1 MGFIAQNWAA
11 IRLAGY
17 VLILIGLMAM
27 SAADPVAAQPV
38 DPVAA
43 YRAQRDA
50 FIEAFR
56 VRGTIDVAQLAP
68 VESGLAALVHNSNG
82 ETRARA
88 LLELGTVQRL
98 RDEYTDAVATLGQA
112 AQAAQDL
119 GLRDVAFEA
128 WIGIAR
134 AHEYGTADHGA
145 AAAAFERA
153 VDVVGEQPTAKQRA
167 DLTDYRAQLEI
178 GRGETEAGIIDAL
191 RAVHFATDPKDRFYA
206 ELDLADGLQKLA
218 NSCDYR
224 PLVDAR
230 TSQDGVDTY
239 AACRRAIAVTRTAYQ
254 QAGATARSLGWTHL
268 TNEAQGFLNR
278 LELRRLLIE
287 QHAKSSSL
295 NLASVFHPRSIR
307 DVLVSREFE
316 AGASLLT
323 DTPILADLAESV
335 VAQEVARSGHASAR
349 NQYLAGLAKDIRG
362 AAPNVAGQNFA
373 AAAQLLI
380 EERRGFFDPRR
391 RGTVIENRGE
401 IVLSL
406 ALRLLSLRR
415 QSDAF
420 AAFESVRARG
430 LAELAGALARPDV
443 TADDRAWLAGL
454 LVLEARTGA
463 IERSIVAEMV
473 ASGRLDASDDKLQAL
488 DVLQADR
495 RAKLRANETAVAR
508 LGSMAIAPS
517 ASLAMLQEA
526 ASHAGIPVLLYWS
539 TFTNV
544 IAWYVGPD
552 GSDALNVFLPAT
564 VLKEK
569 VDRVLGSSGGSL
581 GTKPFDETAARE
593 LFLYLIAP
601 FAKQLDATPVRQI
614 LIVPQGPLVQLPFE
628 ALIDPASGDFAID
641 RWAIS
646 YAPNATVAVAALERQ
661 PRPVRTV
668 AALVDAAIDDNTNET
683 TAIQAAGV
691 KLASV
696 TRNQMFAG
704 SWQADSLH
712 ILTHGVFNPDEALLS
727 SLRPTTRA
735 SDPPIL
741 AAELV
746 ALPLQGLPL
755 AVLSACKGG
764 EVGARISG
772 EIYGFPWALL
782 VGGTSATVLSRWDVN
797 GESNGRWMGVFYREL
812 SGGASA
818 AVAAATAMREMRK
831 AGVTHPYYWAPMQV
845 SGR

>member
-1 MGFIAQNWAA
+1 M
-11 IRLAGY
+11 RLGGNLVALV
-17 VLILIGLMAM
+17 VLVVM
-27 SAADPVAAQPV
+27 STADPAAAQSA
-38 DPVAA
+38 DPLAA

-50 FIEAFR
+50 FIEAYR
-56 VRGTIDVAQLAP
+56 ISGAIDMSKLAP
-68 VESGLAALVHNSNG
+68 VESGLVGLVQRSSG

-88 LLELGTVQRL
+88 LLDLGKVQRL
-98 RDEYTDAVATLGQA
+98 RNEFPEAVATLSEA
-112 AQAAQDL
+112 AQAAQAL

-134 AHEYGTADHGA
+134 AHAYGTSDHGA
-145 AAAAFERA
+145 AATAFEHA
-153 VDVVGEQPTAKQRA
+153 VDAAGEQPTAKQRA
-167 DLTDYRAQLEI
+167 DLADYRAQFEI

-191 RAVHFATDPKDRFYA
+191 RAVHLATGPEDRFYA

-224 PLVDAR
+224 PLIDAR
-230 TSQDGVDTY
+230 SSQDGADTY
-239 AACRRAIAVTRTAYQ
+239 AACRRAAALTRTAYQ
-254 QAGATARSLGWTHL
+254 QAGATAKSLGWTHL

-278 LELRRLLIE
+278 LELRRLLID
-287 QHAKSSSL
+287 QRAKGDAL
-295 NLASVFHPRSIR
+295 PLAGVFHPRSIR
-307 DVLVSREFE
+307 DVLVTREFE

-335 VAQEVARSGHASAR
+335 VAEEVARGGPASAR
-349 NQYLAGLAKDIRG
+349 SQYLLGLAKDIRG
-362 AAPNVAGQNFA
+362 AAPNAAGQNFA

-406 ALRLLSLRR
+406 ALRLLSLGRP
-415 QSDAF
+415 SDAF
-420 AAFESVRARG
+420 AAFESIRARG
-430 LAELAGALARPDV
+430 LGELASALARPDV
-443 TADDRAWLAGL
+443 TADDRAWLAAL

-473 ASGRLDASDDKLQAL
+473 ASGRLDASVDKLQAL
-488 DVLQADR
+488 DGLQAER
-495 RAKLRANETAVAR
+495 RAKLRANEAAIIRLSSDAV
-508 LGSMAIAPS
+508 APS
-517 ASLAMLQEA
+517 ASLDRLHEA
-526 ASHAGIPVLLYWS
+526 ASRAGIPVLLYWS

-552 GSDALNVFLPAT
+552 GSDVVNVFVPAA
-564 VLKEK
+564 VVKDK
-569 VDRVLGSSGGSL
+569 VGRVLESSAGSL
-581 GTKPFDETAARE
+581 GRKPFDETAARE
-593 LFLYLIAP
+593 LFLYLLAP
-601 FAKQLDATPVRQI
+601 FAKQLGTPSVRQI
-614 LIVPQGPLVQLPFE
+614 MVVPQGPLMQLPFE

-646 YAPNATVAVAALERQ
+646 YAPNATMAVASLDRQ
-661 PRPVRTV
+661 PGPVRSV
-668 AALVDAAIDDNTNET
+668 AALVDPAIDDNTNET

-691 KLASV
+691 RLVNV
-696 TRNQMFAG
+696 TRNQLFAG
-704 SWQADSLH
+704 PWQADSLH
-712 ILTHGVFNPDEALLS
+712 ILTHGVFNADEALLS

-741 AAELV
+741 AADLV
-746 ALPLQGLPL
+746 ALPLRGLPL

-782 VGGTSATVLSRWDVN
+782 VGGVSATVLSRWDVN
-797 GESNGRWMGVFYREL
+797 GDSNGRWMGIFYREL
-812 SGGASA
+812 SAGASA
-818 AVAAATAMREMRK
+818 AVSAATAMRELRK